1 MRVYTIDSSAL
12 PIIEYR
18 HIHDATIVLRKYR
31 ENFNFGLITNQY
43 YFNKKLKDKKTNFNT
58 QYTLTDLQ
66 ALSTIAELDIPF
78 TTDAV
83 SAFTTTIKHGDKYLK
98 NDYTDLNN
106 IQSTFVN
113 SSQFSN
119 LSSQFFFTFHIS
131 SIPSPANNLNKRDAA
146 FITQD
151 YNSKTYYLSAPYD
164 QNITAKWTLIASGDN
179 NRSWLSYTLNDN
191 KITLHN
197 NATTDND
204 VNVGIGTTAPGAANV
219 LINNSDT
226 LYLSAPGAWQNTIAD
241 LSASFFDVN
250 RNLLTK
256 DFKTLPN
263 TFNKYKSSANVDN
276 VSLTNVTSVSNNYFV
291 FNNNYNFYQDNSEN
305 KFIAHVDFFP
315 LKNQATLHEYYSENN
330 HYNYEANTNN
340 RIYEKINAGVHQ
352 QHGYNNIGL
361 SYNIGTYDI
370 TFKPNKLTYFT
381 TPNSM
386 SPYTVLNIND
396 SKIENLGAVPGSNP
410 LMSDKVFKRRE
421 IIKNNNFSD
430 DVNPMYLCSWL
441 SGNSDGDTRWVDRY
455 YNPLASNFSDALS
468 GTSHYN
474 VITAAGAQTTETF
487 DVSSSLTFE
496 PNNDYGYY
504 HVGGH
509 DYENLFRAYLSKYNK
524 TTHTEYL
531 DYKGVPLPRTYVKK
545 DREII
550 LDGNNLAKNKTD
562 IQGDFSINFW
572 LHTKDNT
579 KPFCY
584 KLLGNYFD
592 DGIGVFNTDLVTPN
606 IILPVSNTTDKNST
620 SKLYSSKLL
629 FLNNDFEVYDYI
641 ILKEGEQEVNIDGI
655 ARKDNFSEFYVLA
668 HTLETTQ
675 SEIDVTVTCRQRK
688 KHIIYIFN
696 NNNHLI
702 GKIENLKDEDI
713 EIDDFEIDEDRLHVL
728 FAPVDEFKY
737 FTYNT
742 KTNKYSTTTN
752 SSWRPSTWTR
762 PPGSEK
768 TIRTYYDADDEAAG
782 NIPEKLGV
790 GDLKEEYPVC
800 TFETKQTVP
809 GKKGKLIRKDD
820 VLYKFEVDKRGNGN
834 EVTLDNNNV
843 PWVIRQ
849 DDPSDLANIQ
859 THIKKLDLKS
869 TTDYR
874 GTGTG
879 KHNRILSGIDRRSKI
894 NGILNDDENNIIV
907 LHDENVI
914 SILDN
919 DRKLIRT
926 REYCALQ
933 WTLGGTYIDLIYD
946 FEGGE
951 YKKYIL
957 LIQEFSG
964 GARLSKLDH
973 ETLRIVYSKKL
984 NGINIAPL
992 KLTKTVTSYGYLKK
1006 IGANKNR
1013 FKIVLKKKPRF
1024 SSTGKYYKQKSII
1037 DFDFSTLNPG
1047 YNHFFINVSLTNGYM
1062 ELFVNGKSVDKVT
1075 FSGGKYALANVL
1087 ETGLY
1092 VGAVSTPFYITLANK
1107 LLQDKKY
1114 FVHNAKIKGFKIYNK
1129 TLNYFDMLAHYN
1141 YHVKDKDVVWSYP
1154 LGQRTYIDT
1163 IDKLFKFNYPEKLSN
1178 KYKVDIQHTDISDSK
1193 LQYKIRKRVQLELQK
1208 ITPYFDE
1215 VKNITIS

>member
-1 MRVYTIDSSAL
+1 MRVQTIDSSAL

-43 YFNKKLKDKKTNFNT
+43 YFNEKVKDKKTNFNT
-58 QYTLTDLQ
+58 QYQLTDLQ

-78 TTDAV
+78 TTNAV

-98 NDYTDLNN
+98 TDYKTN
-106 IQSTFVN
+106 INSISSTFVD
-113 SSQFSN
+113 SSEFSN
-119 LSSQFFFTFHIS
+119 LSSEFFFTFHVS
-131 SIPSPANNLNKRDAA
+131 SIPAPANILNKRDAI
-146 FITQD
+146 FITQ
-151 YNSKTYYLSAPYD
+151 TYQTSTFCLSAPYV
-164 QNITAKWTLIASGDN
+164 QNVPAKWKLHQPDSWAG
-179 NRSWLSYTLNDN
+179 NRAWLSYTLNSN

-197 NATTDND
+197 KATLYED
-204 VNVGIGTTAPGAANV
+204 VQVGIGSTAPQVANILV
-219 LINNSDT
+219 NYYAPGPNPRSNV
-226 LYLSAPGAWQNTIAD
+226 LYLSAPGAWQNSVSD
-241 LSASFFDVN
+241 LSGSFFDVN

-330 HYNYEANTNN
+330 HYNYEADTNN

-352 QHGYNNIGL
+352 QHGYDNIGL

-370 TFKPNKLTYFT
+370 NFKPNKITYFT

-421 IIKNNNFSD
+421 VVKNNTFSD

-474 VITAAGAQTTETF
+474 VITAAGAQTTVTF

-509 DYENLFRAYLSKYNK
+509 DYENLFRAYNSKYNK

-531 DYKGVPLPRTYVKK
+531 NYKGVPLPRTYVKR

-550 LDGNNLAKNKTD
+550 LDGNNLARNKTD

-606 IILPVSNTTDKNST
+606 IILPVNNTTDKKST
-620 SKLYSSKLL
+620 SKSYFSKLL

-641 ILKEGEQEVNIDGI
+641 ILKEGEQEVTIDGI

-668 HTLETTQ
+668 HTWKTNITYDSVLER
-675 SEIDVTVTCRQRK
+675 DVECRKRK
-688 KHIIYIFN
+688 EHIIYIFN
-696 NNNHLI
+696 NNNHLV

-713 EIDDFEIDEDRLHVL
+713 EIDDFEVDEDRLHVL
-728 FAPVDEFKY
+728 FAPVDEFNY

-742 KTNKYSTTTN
+742 KTNQFSNTTS
-752 SSWRPSTWTR
+752 SSWRPSTWTQPSTACPAAQQLVNGSR
-762 PPGSEK
+762 P
-768 TIRTYYDADDEAAG
+768 
-782 NIPEKLGV
+782 
-790 GDLKEEYPVC
+790 
-800 TFETKQTVP
+800 TVP

-820 VLYKFEVDKRGNGN
+820 ILYRFEVDKRGNGN

-843 PWVIRQ
+843 PWVVRQ
-849 DDPSDLANIQ
+849 DDPGDLANIQ
-859 THIKKLDLKS
+859 THIKKLDKKNV
-869 TTDYR
+869 TDYR
-874 GTGTG
+874 GTGTS
-879 KHNRILSGIDRRSKI
+879 KDNRILSGLDKRSKI
-894 NGILNDDENNIIV
+894 NGILNDDKNNIIV

-957 LIQEFSG
+957 LIQEFAG
-964 GARLSKLDH
+964 GVRLSKLDH

-984 NGINIAPL
+984 NGVNIAPL

-1013 FKIVLKKKPRF
+1013 FKIVLKKKPKF
-1024 SSTGKYYKQKSII
+1024 SSTGKYYKDKSII

-1062 ELFVNGKSVDKVT
+1062 ELFVNGKSVEKVN
-1075 FSGGKYALANVL
+1075 FAPGKYALANVL

-1141 YHVKDKDVVWSYP
+1141 YHVRDKDVVWSYP

-1178 KYKVDIQHTDISDSK
+1178 KYKVDIQHTDISDNK